1 MTLIGGKCEEGSTLM
16 IVWGLQSSL
25 WQAERIERANEK
37 KRQGDNGRG
46 NKKEGMKKRR
56 KRMKRKASNQL
67 DIIGGKDTDVA
78 LKLSFPPSAVFLFG
92 ESHNRPDI
100 QSKISRVL
108 RRVIVQNTSFGPR
121 IFRRLFGFGRFG
133 FDGRRTSCA
142 ARWSKSIRRGN
153 GSSHRGNTASCC
165 SRDHRRVVLGMR
177 RDWGGGCRRRGG
189 GGGSGSSK
197 KAGRGCGFAHDCCR
211 RCVGR
216 GCG

>member
-121 IFRRLFGFGRFG
+121 ICVVIPSTRSSVFEPLRERKERKERKERSRKRPSGGCSALGDLGLMEEG
-133 FDGRRTSCA
+133 PLVLPDGRRAFEEAMA
-142 ARWSKSIRRGN
+142 AAIAETPPPVAPVTTG
-153 GSSHRGNTASCC
+153 
-165 SRDHRRVVLGMR
+165 VLC
-177 RDWGGGCRRRGG
+177 WE
-189 GGGSGSSK
+189 
-197 KAGRGCGFAHDCCR
+197 
-211 RCVGR
+211 
-216 GCG
+216 